1 MLNITILC
9 VGGLKEAFWKSACT
23 EYCKRLSAWAKI
35 NLIEI
40 EEARLPDDPTP
51 ALIKAALA
59 SETEKILKKLPT
71 NAFVTALCIEGKQLD
86 SEEFAQVLASRMQS
100 NGNFAFIIGGSYGLA
115 QQIKEKAHLKLSFS
129 VMTFPHMIA
138 RVLLFEQLYRAMHI
152 INGGK
157 YHK

>member
-1 MLNITILC
+1 MLNVTILC

-40 EEARLPDDPTP
+40 EEARLPENPTP
-51 ALIKAALA
+51 ALIKAALD
-59 SETEKILKKLPT
+59 SEAEKIAKKLPS
-71 NAFVTALCIEGKQLD
+71 NVFVTALCIEGRQLD
-86 SEEFAQVLASRMQS
+86 SEAFAQVIADRMQL
-100 NGNFAFIIGGSYGLA
+100 NGNFTFIIGGSYGLA
-115 QQIKEKAHLKLSFS
+115 QQIKEKANLKLSFS

-138 RVLLFEQLYRAMHI
+138 RVLLFEQLYRALNI